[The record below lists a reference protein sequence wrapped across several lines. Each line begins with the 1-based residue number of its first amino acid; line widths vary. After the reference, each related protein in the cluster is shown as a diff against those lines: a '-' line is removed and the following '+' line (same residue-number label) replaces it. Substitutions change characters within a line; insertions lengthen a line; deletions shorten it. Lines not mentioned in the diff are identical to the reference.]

1 MNRFNPLFQ
10 NANSKKNVEVVRPQI
25 IQNTINQTNDNIVIE
40 KLQNQKLLI
49 GQDDKIVS
57 SGYSIT
63 DIFNDFKKTL
73 PSPLVAG
80 SNIDIVNGVVHSK
93 MYDDTDVKNI
103 IKNNMEEFNANLTD
117 LSQNY
122 NEFKNSFDFK
132 CDNLSK
138 QQITLM
144 EDVNNIN
151 KRQNVLNALLN
162 DSNKEFSN
170 ELKANYKEIETL
182 KKNNNISNK
191 VINNKIVDLENDYK
205 KSIDD
210 LKKSINLDDK
220 NKEKKYD
227 VINDKLDKYNVD
239 MNNKI
244 EYNKE
249 LLEENAN
256 KLYVDIQN
264 NSSNAE
270 ERILNNFK
278 KMLEDVCNK
287 YDAKL
292 QKKEQEITK
301 LSKMVETLNND
312 VVNVKDLDPNSK
324 QLQKIIKK
332 LTDKVTLID
341 KHFKFNNV
349 AAAEN

>member
-25 IQNTINQTNDNIVIE
+25 IQNTINQTSDNIVIE

-63 DIFNDFKKTL
+63 DILNDFKKTL

-93 MYDDTDVKNI
+93 MYDDTDVKNR

-205 KSIDD
+205 KSIED

-227 VINDKLDKYNVD
+227 FINDKLDKYNVD

-249 LLEENAN
+249 LLEDNAN

-312 VVNVKDLDPNSK
+312 VVTVKDLDPNSK

-341 KHFKFNNV
+341 RHFKFNNV
-349 AAAEN
+349 GAAEN

>member
-93 MYDDTDVKNI
+93 MYDDTDVKNR

-191 VINNKIVDLENDYK
+191 VINNKIADLENDYK
-205 KSIDD
+205 KSIED

-227 VINDKLDKYNVD
+227 VINDKLDKYNKEL
-239 MNNKI
+239 NNKI

-264 NSSNAE
+264 NSSTTE

-278 KMLEDVCNK
+278 KMLDDVCNK
-287 YDAKL
+287 YDATL

-312 VVNVKDLDPNSK
+312 VVNIKDLDPNSK
-324 QLQKIIKK
+324 QLQKLIKK
-332 LTDKVTLID
+332 LTDKVSIID
-341 KHFKFNNV
+341 RHFKFNNV
-349 AAAEN
+349 GAAEN

>member
-63 DIFNDFKKTL
+63 DIFNDFKQTL
-73 PSPLVAG
+73 PPPLVAG

-103 IKNNMEEFNANLTD
+103 IKNNMEELNANLTD

-122 NEFKNSFDFK
+122 NELKNSFDFK

-162 DSNKEFSN
+162 DNNKEFSN

-227 VINDKLDKYNVD
+227 FINDKLDKYNVD

-312 VVNVKDLDPNSK
+312 VVTVKDLDPNSK
-324 QLQKIIKK
+324 QLQKLIKK